1 MMYNKNRLINDFKV
15 QTKTTIWKHLEIM
28 AACYPVYS
36 TRLKGLAPF
45 LQNYDVY
52 IYAYDTNVVVMCL
65 DSCGSGEKNI
75 YEESETL
82 SPIIY
87 SEGCEPR
94 ISAVGKLAET
104 VQLVKERLQKRNDK
118 MKVLGVLLT
127 EAEITNSYELSQLW
141 TANNIMV
148 IDELKRLKHKQIEV
162 NMDDTLE
169 CKAYVDIIIDTADE
183 FAATMNPFADPPKL
197 VDDFIKNED
206 WDDDGVFTKMLN
218 AFLSKDMEIVDEEE
232 DETTDAEFDH
242 GFHELPEPEDEEE
255 YNEDEEDEDEVEEK
269 EDDYDMNDDVIP
281 VGEIEQ
287 NLNLSVKV
295 KILRPIP
302 NPRRELEK
310 LVGCEDIK
318 RRMDEL
324 VALTQYNKMMQKSF
338 PLSKQHEVSLHSVFL
353 GRPGTGKTTVCKIF
367 GSLLHQAGALSKG
380 HVVMCD
386 RGTFIGTLWGDE
398 ERSMNQVLEMA
409 KGGVL
414 MIDEAYLL
422 NGKHESDPG
431 KLVIQLLMNILAD
444 ETQRD
449 IAVVL
454 CGYKEP
460 MQKLLDSNPG
470 LQSRFPNKFEFTDF
484 SIEELL
490 EITRRRVREYEYEF
504 TPEAWDK
511 YRDVLA
517 EAYQQRDPQTW
528 GNARFIGNL
537 LDRIYIQHAKRCVR
551 ERPTEKG
558 LLRLLTPDDICQI
571 EVPKPR
577 PSIGFAISR

>member
-1 MMYNKNRLINDFKV
+1 MNNFLIGIRRLIYGFQK
-15 QTKTTIWKHLEIM
+15 QTRETIWQYMDGLATDSDIYSKELKDFCPEV
-28 AACYPVYS
+28 ANDRLFVYAS
-36 TRLKGLAPF
+36 NHNLVVVLLDTSGREEKTGPEARVKAVLNIIETRLENSRHYVSLFG
-45 LQNYDVY
+45 
-52 IYAYDTNVVVMCL
+52 VVLTGKTIKEPV
-65 DSCGSGEKNI
+65 
-75 YEESETL
+75 L
-82 SPIIY
+82 SPLN
-87 SEGCEPR
+87 EEF
-94 ISAVGKLAET
+94 AEIK
-104 VQLVKERLQKRNDK
+104 VFDK
-118 MKVLGVLLT
+118 MTNLKRRRVKLYEDRMPYGKVLV
-127 EAEITNSYELSQLW
+127 EDATNPINDL
-141 TANNIMV
+141 
-148 IDELKRLKHKQIEV
+148 
-162 NMDDTLE
+162 
-169 CKAYVDIIIDTADE
+169 YVP
-183 FAATMNPFADPPKL
+183 MG
-197 VDDFIKNED
+197 NED
-206 WDDDGVFTKMLN
+206 N
-218 AFLSKDMEIVDEEE
+218 EE
-232 DETTDAEFDH
+232 DE
-242 GFHELPEPEDEEE
+242 ELED
-255 YNEDEEDEDEVEEK
+255 DDEDED
-269 EDDYDMNDDVIP
+269 ITFP
-281 VGEIEQ
+281 SGEIEQ

-338 PLSKQHEVSLHSVFL
+338 PMSKQHEVSLHSVFL

-422 NGKHESDPG
+422 NGKHETDPG

-558 LLRLLTPDDICQI
+558 QLRLLTPDDICQI

>member
-1 MMYNKNRLINDFKV
+1 MQNSNRRIEDFKNLS
-15 QTKTTIWKHLEIM
+15 QTTVWKRLDAM
-28 AACYPVYS
+28 ADNYAVYS
-36 TRLKGLAPF
+36 THLKGLAPF
-45 LQNYDVY
+45 LTDFDVY
-52 IYAYDTNVVVMCL
+52 IYCNDTNLVILCL
-65 DSCGSGEKNI
+65 DCCGHDEKYI
-75 YEESETL
+75 YEECDSL
-82 SPIIY
+82 DSIIFTQD
-87 SEGCEPR
+87 EEPR
-94 ISAVGKLAET
+94 SSGVWKLAET
-104 VQLVKERLQKRNDK
+104 VSMAKLVTCSNQPA
-118 MKVLGVLLT
+118 
-127 EAEITNSYELSQLW
+127 AEIQVHKGDGNRRFLFT
-141 TANNIMV
+141 T
-148 IDELKRLKHKQIEV
+148 RL
-162 NMDDTLE
+162 
-169 CKAYVDIIIDTADE
+169 
-183 FAATMNPFADPPKL
+183 FP
-197 VDDFIKNED
+197 
-206 WDDDGVFTKMLN
+206 
-218 AFLSKDMEIVDEEE
+218 S
-232 DETTDAEFDH
+232 
-242 GFHELPEPEDEEE
+242 
-255 YNEDEEDEDEVEEK
+255 
-269 EDDYDMNDDVIP
+269 
-281 VGEIEQ
+281 GEIEQ

-422 NGKHESDPG
+422 NGKHETDPG

-537 LDRIYIQHAKRCVR
+537 LDRIYIQHARRCVR
-551 ERPTEKG
+551 HYPKDKHD
-558 LLRLLTPDDICQI
+558 LLMLTPDDIVSI
-571 EVPKPR
+571 ETPRQRPK
-577 PSIGFAISR
+577 IGF